1 MVANL
6 PAAGNRP
13 DLLAY
18 SGKKQQKLKGPISL
32 KHNQSSIPE
41 LVNSDS
47 LPSPF
52 SNPMCD
58 IDLHI
63 PIVIRKGMRTCT
75 KCPLSNLLSFH
86 RLSLNYKG
94 FKTNFPSDFVPQNIS
109 NA

>member
-1 MVANL
+1 
-6 PAAGNRP
+6 
-13 DLLAY
+13 
-18 SGKKQQKLKGPISL
+18 
-32 KHNQSSIPE
+32 
-41 LVNSDS
+41 
-47 LPSPF
+47 
-52 SNPMCD
+52 MCD

-109 NA
+109 NAWKKILSGKRLFEEMRALYKNDT